1 MLREHLH
8 IGLEIGHH
16 KLTNCEK
23 YSDRESKLHPLE
35 VCFSKISFKK
45 PV

>member
-8 IGLEIGHH
+8 IGLEIGHR
-16 KLTNCEK
+16 KLNNCEK
-23 YSDRESKLHPLE
+23 HLDRESKVPPLE